1 MMTQHTNLN
10 LLLTIDD
17 VLRMTGYRSR
27 SSIYRLM
34 KRSQIPLPIMVGGGR
49 VRWRS
54 GDLEHWLKSLP
65 TQSYG

>member
-1 MMTQHTNLN
+1 
-10 LLLTIDD
+10 
-17 VLRMTGYRSR
+17 MTGYRSR

-54 GDLEHWLKSLP
+54 GDIEHWLKSLP
-65 TQSYG
+65 TQSYR

>member
-1 MMTQHTNLN
+1 MDSLTPNT

-54 GDLEHWLKSLP
+54 GDIEHWLNSLP
-65 TQSYG
+65 TQSYR

>member
-1 MMTQHTNLN
+1 MNTNQPIS

-54 GDLEHWLKSLP
+54 SEIEHWLKSLP

>member
-1 MMTQHTNLN
+1 MNTNQPIS

-54 GDLEHWLKSLP
+54 GEIEHWLKSLP
-65 TQSYG
+65 TQSYR

>member
-1 MMTQHTNLN
+1 MNTNQSTS

-54 GDLEHWLKSLP
+54 GEIEHWLKSLP
-65 TQSYG
+65 TQSYR

>member
-1 MMTQHTNLN
+1 MNTNQSTS

-54 GDLEHWLKSLP
+54 GDIEHWLKSLP

>member
-1 MMTQHTNLN
+1 MDSLTPNT

-54 GDLEHWLKSLP
+54 GDIEHWLKSLP
-65 TQSYG
+65 TQSYR

>member
-1 MMTQHTNLN
+1 MNTNQSTS

-54 GDLEHWLKSLP
+54 GDIEHWLKSLP
-65 TQSYG
+65 TQSYR

>member
-1 MMTQHTNLN
+1 MNTNQSIS

-54 GDLEHWLKSLP
+54 GDIEHWLQSLP
-65 TQSYG
+65 TQSYR

>member
-1 MMTQHTNLN
+1 MNTNQPIS

-54 GDLEHWLKSLP
+54 GDIEHWLKSLP

>member
-1 MMTQHTNLN
+1 MNTNQPIS

-34 KRSQIPLPIMVGGGR
+34 KRSQIPLPITVGGGR

-54 GDLEHWLKSLP
+54 GDIEHWLKSLP
-65 TQSYG
+65 TQSYR

>member
-1 MMTQHTNLN
+1 MNTHQSTS

-54 GDLEHWLKSLP
+54 GDIEHWLKSLP
-65 TQSYG
+65 AQSCA

>member
-1 MMTQHTNLN
+1 MNTNQSIS

-54 GDLEHWLKSLP
+54 GEIEHWLKSLP
-65 TQSYG
+65 TQSYR

>member
-1 MMTQHTNLN
+1 MNQDIPPT

-54 GDLEHWLKSLP
+54 GDIEHWLKSLP
-65 TQSYG
+65 AQSYG

>member
-1 MMTQHTNLN
+1 MNTSQPIS

-54 GDLEHWLKSLP
+54 GDIEHWLKSLP